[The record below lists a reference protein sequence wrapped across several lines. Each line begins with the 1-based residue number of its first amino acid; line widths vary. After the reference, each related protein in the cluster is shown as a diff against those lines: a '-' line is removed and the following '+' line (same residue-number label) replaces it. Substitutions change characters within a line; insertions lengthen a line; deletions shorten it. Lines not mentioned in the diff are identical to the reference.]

1 MIAPPLSYGIPAGPH
16 PYACAHMA
24 FLPCSAMAFAADLHG
39 DLQDTFR
46 RWLFAETAD
55 WARHDPPLIRLICR
69 AVVGNHTPQGQ
80 LVEIDLMAHL
90 ANRYPLRFTPN

>member
-1 MIAPPLSYGIPAGPH
+1 LIAPPLGLGIPADPH

-24 FLPCSAMAFAADLHG
+24 YLPRSAMAFAADLHH

-46 RWLFAETAD
+46 RWLLDETAD
-55 WARHDPPLIRLICR
+55 WARHDPQLIRLICL

-80 LVEIDLMAHL
+80 LVELDLMAHL